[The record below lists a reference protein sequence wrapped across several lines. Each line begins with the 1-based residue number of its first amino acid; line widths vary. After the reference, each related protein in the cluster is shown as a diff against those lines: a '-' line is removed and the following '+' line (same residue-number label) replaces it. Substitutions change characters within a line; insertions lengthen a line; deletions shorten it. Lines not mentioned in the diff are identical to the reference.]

1 MLFLTEAVYL
11 ASSVHNEVPQTAV
24 IHSLFFSRPFE
35 KKTMAQFL
43 ECLAVTKCVDLQ
55 VQ

>member
-35 KKTMAQFL
+35 KKNNGSISGML
-43 ECLAVTKCVDLQ
+43 GSHKMR
-55 VQ
+55 